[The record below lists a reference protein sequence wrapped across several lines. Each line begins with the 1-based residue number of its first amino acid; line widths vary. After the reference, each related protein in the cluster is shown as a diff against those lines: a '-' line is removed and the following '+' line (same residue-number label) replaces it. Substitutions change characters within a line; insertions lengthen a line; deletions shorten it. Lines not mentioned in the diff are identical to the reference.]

1 MRERGSSERAQASVE
16 LIAAIPALLLLAL
29 LVVQAGLAGWTLWSA
44 QNAARAG
51 SRAAAVGGDPEA
63 AARSALPG
71 QLREGA
77 TVQGGDVIRVRV
89 QAPRVASTVPPF
101 NVEAGAH
108 LQGPADG
115 TP

>member
-16 LIAAIPALLLLAL
+16 LIAAIPVLLLLAL

-51 SRAAAVGGDPEA
+51 SRAAAVGGDPGA
-63 AARSALPG
+63 AARSALPD

-77 TVQGGDVIRVRV
+77 SVQAADVIRVRV
-89 QAPRVASTVPPF
+89 QAPRVASTVPAF
-101 NVEAGAH
+101 DLQAGAR
-108 LQGPADG
+108 LQEPADG